1 MTEAASVQEIASFI
15 LEEPP
20 TGGSVVLGVHGTDY
34 LITLTPSVQ
43 PADFPV
49 PASRRNRRIRGTVE
63 GRALKM
69 HRADAGGRFIE
80 PVHGQPRIVQGTV
93 SRVDAANDRLLMD
106 IVVPM
111 WITVETEVT
120 GQSASD
126 FQPGELLN
134 FYLESGTRFV
144 PEV

>member
-1 MTEAASVQEIASFI
+1 
-15 LEEPP
+15 
-20 TGGSVVLGVHGTDY
+20 
-34 LITLTPSVQ
+34 
-43 PADFPV
+43 
-49 PASRRNRRIRGTVE
+49 
-63 GRALKM
+63 
-69 HRADAGGRFIE
+69 
-80 PVHGQPRIVQGTV
+80 
-93 SRVDAANDRLLMD
+93 MD

>member
-1 MTEAASVQEIASFI
+1 
-15 LEEPP
+15 
-20 TGGSVVLGVHGTDY
+20 
-34 LITLTPSVQ
+34 
-43 PADFPV
+43 
-49 PASRRNRRIRGTVE
+49 
-63 GRALKM
+63 M

-106 IVVPM
+106 IVIPM
-111 WITVETEVT
+111 WITVETGVT

-126 FQPGELLN
+126 FQTGELLN